1 MDLFTIDYFHPKVLE
16 TIEAWPSD
24 VIADYGRV
32 LELASVY
39 GPNLR
44 MPYSRAMGDG
54 LFELR
59 ARGSSG
65 HARALYCFRSG
76 RRIIVLHAFRKK
88 TQQTADHDLAL
99 ARRRLK
105 EIANG

>member
-1 MDLFTIDYFHPKVLE
+1 MELFTVDYFHPKVLE
-16 TIEAWPSD
+16 TIETWPSD
-24 VIADYGRV
+24 VIADYGRI
-32 LELASVY
+32 LELASVH

-59 ARGSSG
+59 VRGSSG
-65 HARALYCFRSG
+65 HARAMYSFRAG
-76 RRIIVLHAFRKK
+76 KHIIVLHAFRKK

-105 EIANG
+105 EIVNG